1 MTATTAI
8 FASHGWRCRAL
19 QVRVLWRQNECV
31 TAKLKLSLR
40 NSVYSQIQ
48 VYVLDDLALVILKFH
63 FTEEY
68 FHLHSCSKNWSYW
81 WQAPLLL
88 SATTQS
94 PRSPDAGCSPRSD
107 ASFSSHFS
115 PLLSLCLSP
124 SFHLLAMMWGW
135 SLCLISAILITIR
148 ITWTEQIIGRSLANS
163 SGALKPFIP
172 SELEWGLR
180 SYLF

>member
-68 FHLHSCSKNWSYW
+68 FHLHSCSKNWSY
-81 WQAPLLL
+81 
-88 SATTQS
+88 S
-94 PRSPDAGCSPRSD
+94 
-107 ASFSSHFS
+107 
-115 PLLSLCLSP
+115 
-124 SFHLLAMMWGW
+124 
-135 SLCLISAILITIR
+135 
-148 ITWTEQIIGRSLANS
+148 
-163 SGALKPFIP
+163 
-172 SELEWGLR
+172 
-180 SYLF
+180 